1 MRRLVPYAFVV
12 IAVLV
17 ISAFLPAPERESQP
31 DAAAIARTT
40 GIRVLGATR
49 GYATTALWL
58 RASDAYRRGDHY
70 EVLAAYQLIAELQP
84 RNPAVYSYL
93 AWNQAFNISAEFPEY
108 ERREEW
114 VLRGLN
120 TLHEAQDRI
129 PHEATLRQDEW
140 HFILNR
146 TITYPGAVLNAE
158 RQRYGPDNPVWG
170 ASVETVLKLRNELS
184 ESDKGELLVFLEEVG
199 LQLDLFDI
207 ADDLYSLE
215 ESQRARLLDPAFDAL
230 PPEQQGEL
238 GEAFPEF
245 TRFQM
250 RMLTALSP
258 SVQSYLALCHW
269 CRLHAM
275 VLAVTPALEMHPHGL
290 DIEESVLNACRLAFP
305 RIPPLLDEQT
315 RQEIETQY
323 EQAVAQA
330 FVSGIENA
338 LRIGGRERAAEF
350 IEGMRFNF
358 EGMPE
363 LLPVDVTDRA
373 LQEIS
378 E

>member
-12 IAVLV
+12 TSVLV
-17 ISAFLPAPERESQP
+17 ISAFLPAPERDSQP

-93 AWNQAFNISAEFPEY
+93 SWNQAFNISAEFPER

-129 PHEATLRQDEW
+129 PNEATLRQDEW

-146 TITYPGAVLNAE
+146 TITYPGAVLNLE
-158 RQRYGPDNPVWG
+158 RARFGSDNPVWAG
-170 ASVETVLKLRNELS
+170 AVDAALDLRARLSAEDRRNLEL
-184 ESDKGELLVFLEEVG
+184 FLEEVG

-207 ADDLYSLE
+207 ADEFFALPEAD
-215 ESQRARLLDPAFDAL
+215 RDRLLNPAFDNL
-230 PPEQQGEL
+230 PASEQGEL
-238 GEAFPEF
+238 AETFSEF

-250 RMLTALSP
+250 RMLAALSP
-258 SVQSYLALCHW
+258 DVHAYMALCHW

-275 VLAVTPALEMHPHGL
+275 VLAVTPALTMQPHGL
-290 DIEESVLNACRLAFP
+290 DVERAVLNACRLAFP
-305 RIPPLLDEQT
+305 RIPPLLDRPT

-323 EQAVAQA
+323 VQTVAQA
-330 FVSGIENA
+330 FLSGIENA

-350 IEGMRFNF
+350 IEDMQFNF
-358 EGMPE
+358 AGTPE
-363 LLPVDVTDRA
+363 LLPKDVIDRA

-378 E
+378 G